1 MRTLRKNKESLKY
14 SLQVATVP
22 AFETDDDGNIKFET
36 YVDDDGN
43 EFPILDDNGNKIPV
57 FKQPFGSF
65 EVLYSEPTPFEASI
79 AMSGGEAQP
88 VEYGLSIESYE
99 AVIITESN
107 AVPLTEGAIIWFQ
120 SEPEY
125 ISTDTIH
132 ITVND
137 KEISGRFARKTSA
150 DFIVLKKSPSQHF
163 DKYILGAVNK

>member
-43 EFPILDDNGNKIPV
+43 EFPLLDDNGNKIPV
-57 FKQPFGSF
+57 FQQPFGSF
-65 EVLYSEPTPFEASI
+65 EVLYSEPVAFMININAGGGDAQSVVYGFSI
-79 AMSGGEAQP
+79 TE
-88 VEYGLSIESYE
+88 YE
-99 AVIITESN
+99 AVLLTESN
-107 AVPLTEGAIIWFQ
+107 AVPLTEGALIWFQ
-120 SEPEY
+120 SEPQY
-125 ISTDTIH
+125 ISEDPIH

-137 KEISGRFARKTSA
+137 KEISGKFAKRTSA
-150 DFIVLKKSPSQHF
+150 DFFVKKVVPSQNF

>member
-1 MRTLRKNKESLKY
+1 MRTLLKNKQKMKY

-43 EFPILDDNGNKIPV
+43 EFPLLDDNGNKIPV
-57 FKQPFGSF
+57 FQQPLGNF
-65 EVLYSEPTPFEASI
+65 EVLYSEPIPFEASI

-99 AVIITESN
+99 AVIITEAN
-107 AVPLTEGAIIWFQ
+107 AVPLTEGAIVWFQ
-120 SEPEY
+120 NEPQY
-125 ISTDTIH
+125 ISEDPIH

-137 KEISGRFARKTSA
+137 KEISGKFAKKTSA
-150 DFIVLKKSPSQHF
+150 DFRVLKKSPSLNF